1 MARPPKFFRFDCH
14 ACGHANIARCSKCGA
29 EHLVS
34 YLKNPVLRMVRME
47 AGDNALLCMRAR
59 ARGESPA
66 ELVREAV
73 KLYLM
78 LGPEVPQ

>member
-1 MARPPKFFRFDCH
+1 
-14 ACGHANIARCSKCGA
+14 
-29 EHLVS
+29 
-34 YLKNPVLRMVRME
+34 MVPAAVVVRSIKDLPLRME